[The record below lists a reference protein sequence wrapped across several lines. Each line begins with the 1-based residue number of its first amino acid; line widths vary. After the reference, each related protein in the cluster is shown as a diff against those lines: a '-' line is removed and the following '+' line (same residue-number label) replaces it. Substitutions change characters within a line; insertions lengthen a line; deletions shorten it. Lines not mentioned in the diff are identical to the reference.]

1 MKFFVQLRLL
11 AVLMAVALLGACSND
26 QPSAESSGAGQG
38 AEADTYERGP
48 HGGRMLID
56 GPFAVELAI
65 FEQGVPPEFRVWA
78 TYDGEPLDSSQVDV
92 QVRLTRTGD
101 RVDEIEF
108 EPEGDL
114 LRGDQVVYEPH
125 SFLVTL
131 DARAK
136 GQSYSWEYEN
146 FEGRTQIEPEMAEA
160 LGIETSIAGPAVLT
174 EFIEVFGRV
183 VPDQQRIRTVSAR
196 FEGAIQSVEAQLGAM
211 VAAGDRLVTIESN
224 ESLRPYTLSAP
235 IAGIVTERNANPG
248 EQTNGRRLFTIIDTS
263 RVWANLSVYLKDRR
277 KIAEGAPVTITSPLT
292 ERTVEGTID
301 QIEAIAEDSQAV
313 IARVEFDNADGGF
326 APGTFITAQIK
337 AAEHSVPLA
346 VKRSGLQPFRDFTV
360 VYGKFGDVYEVRM
373 LELGRQDDEWTEV
386 LGGIEP
392 GTPYVSTNSYVVK
405 ADVEK
410 SGASHDH

>member
-1 MKFFVQLRLL
+1 MTFPPKFHVLVL
-11 AVLMAVALLGACSND
+11 LMAVGLLGACSND
-26 QPSAESSGAGQG
+26 PASDESSGAGHGEQ
-38 AEADTYERGP
+38 AEAYERGP
-48 HGGRMLID
+48 HGGRMLGD

-78 TYDGEPLDSSQVDV
+78 TYEGDPLDPSEVDV

-101 RVDEIEF
+101 RVDEIDF
-108 EPEGDL
+108 RPEGDL

-125 SFLVTL
+125 SFLVSL

-146 FEGRTQIEPEMAEA
+146 FEGRTEIEPEMAEA
-160 LGIETSIAGPAVLT
+160 LGIETSMAGPAVLT
-174 EFIEVFGRV
+174 EFIEVYGRI

-196 FEGAIQSVEAQLGAM
+196 FEGAIQSVEAQLGAT
-211 VAAGDRLVTIESN
+211 VAAGDPLVTIESN

-248 EQTNGRRLFTIIDTS
+248 EQTSGRRLFTIIDPS
-263 RVWANLSVYLKDRR
+263 SVWANLSVYLKDRR
-277 KIAEGAPVTITSPLT
+277 KISEGATVTITSPLT
-292 ERTVEGTID
+292 DRAVEGTVNHIK
-301 QIEAIAEDSQAV
+301 AVAENSQAV
-313 IARVEFDNADGGF
+313 IARVELDNSDGGF
-326 APGTFITAQIK
+326 APGTFVNAQIK
-337 AAEHSVPLA
+337 AAEHPVPLA

-373 LELGRQDDEWTEV
+373 LELGRQDDEWAEV